1 MLESLFKKAAGLKAC
16 NFIEKRLQH
25 KCFPVKFA
33 KFLKTTILKNI
44 CERLLTIVKGKTPH
58 TKKIIFININ

>member
-44 CERLLTIVKGKTPH
+44 CEQLILSCAQPVLILAW
-58 TKKIIFININ
+58 IAE